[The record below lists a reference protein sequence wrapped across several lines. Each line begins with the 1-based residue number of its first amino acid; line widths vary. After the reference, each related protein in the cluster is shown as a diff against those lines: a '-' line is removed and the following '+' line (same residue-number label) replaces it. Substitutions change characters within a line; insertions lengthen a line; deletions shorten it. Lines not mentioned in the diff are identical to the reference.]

1 MKFIKIKLSSNEYE
15 MLKRYAAARRK
26 YEIGKGFTI
35 DKAIAQVVLIG
46 LDAIS
51 ETQIVDERG
60 DIVDWNSEY
69 LQEYE
74 TLKESENSENRT
86 IFRLY

>member
-1 MKFIKIKLSSNEYE
+1 

-35 DKAIAQVVLIG
+35 DKAIA
-46 LDAIS
+46 
-51 ETQIVDERG
+51 QIVDERG

>member
-35 DKAIAQVVLIG
+35 DKAIAQ
-46 LDAIS
+46 
-51 ETQIVDERG
+51 IVDERG

>member
-1 MKFIKIKLSSNEYE
+1 M
-15 MLKRYAAARRK
+15 ARRK

-35 DKAIAQVVLIG
+35 DKAIA
-46 LDAIS
+46 
-51 ETQIVDERG
+51 QIVDERG